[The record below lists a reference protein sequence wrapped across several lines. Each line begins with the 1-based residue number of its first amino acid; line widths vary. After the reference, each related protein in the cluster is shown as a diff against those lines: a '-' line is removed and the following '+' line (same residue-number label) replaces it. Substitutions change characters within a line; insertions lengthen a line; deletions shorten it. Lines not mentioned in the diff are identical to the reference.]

1 MKFFDLAFRLGFVF
15 GVFSFI
21 WGIIRL
27 AISFFRINGGD
38 KTLVEEYSL
47 KLIQYFFL
55 TDVTFMFCVQDTTE
69 IKILY
74 NELIVSISFL
84 LMYFIGKLQRRQ
96 KSMVVMKGFGTSF
109 NGLKPKFDF
118 NAEIGVI
125 IFSIASFL
133 IFLFKPEFAF
143 NPISKWFYNNIIG
156 IEEAP
161 FFGWI
166 FKIVGFFVLLGII
179 NKLVNGVF
187 FLLSGKPLVTSSLNT
202 NEELKKDSN
211 DFDDFEEV

>member
-1 MKFFDLAFRLGFVF
+1 MKFFDLTFRLGVVF
-15 GVFSFI
+15 GVFGFI

-27 AISFFRINGGD
+27 VISFFRINGGE

-74 NELIVSISFL
+74 NELIVAISFL
-84 LMYFIGKLQRRQ
+84 LMYFIGKLQRKQ
-96 KSMVVMKGFGTSF
+96 KSIIVMKGFGTSF
-109 NGLKPKFDF
+109 NGLKPKFDLK
-118 NAEIGVI
+118 AEIGVI
-125 IFSIASFL
+125 IFSIT
-133 IFLFKPEFAF
+133 IFVLFSFKPEFAF
-143 NPISKWFYNNIIG
+143 NPVSKWFYSNIIG
-156 IEEAP
+156 IEKSP

-166 FKIVGFFVLLGII
+166 FKLVGFFVLLGII

-187 FLLSGKPLVTSSLNT
+187 FLLSGKPLVTSTLNT
-202 NEELKKDSN
+202 NKEHKKDSN

>member
-1 MKFFDLAFRLGFVF
+1 MKFIDLAFRLGVIF
-15 GVFSFI
+15 GVFGFI

-27 AISFFRINGGD
+27 VISLFRINGGE

-96 KSMVVMKGFGTSF
+96 KSMIVMKGFGTSF
-109 NGLKPKFDF
+109 NGLKPKFDLK
-118 NAEIGVI
+118 AEIGVI
-125 IFSIASFL
+125 IFSIT
-133 IFLFKPEFAF
+133 IFLFFTFKPEFAF
-143 NPISKWFYNNIIG
+143 NPISKWFYYNIIG

>member
-1 MKFFDLAFRLGFVF
+1 MKIIDLAFRLGVIF
-15 GVFSFI
+15 GVFGFI

-27 AISFFRINGGD
+27 VISLFRINGGE

-55 TDVTFMFCVQDTTE
+55 TDVTFIFCVQDTTE

-84 LMYFIGKLQRRQ
+84 MMYFIGKLQRRQ
-96 KSMVVMKGFGTSF
+96 KSMIVMKGFGTSL
-109 NGLKPKFDF
+109 NGIKPKFDLK
-118 NAEIGVI
+118 AEIGVI
-125 IFSIASFL
+125 IFSIT
-133 IFLFKPEFAF
+133 IFVLFSFKPEFAF

-156 IEEAP
+156 IEKAP

-166 FKIVGFFVLLGII
+166 FKVVGFFVLLGII

-187 FLLSGKPLVTSSLNT
+187 FLLSGKPLVTSTLNT
-202 NEELKKDSN
+202 NEENKKDSN

>member
-1 MKFFDLAFRLGFVF
+1 MKFFDLAFRLGVVF
-15 GVFSFI
+15 GVFGFI

-27 AISFFRINGGD
+27 VISFFRFNGGE
-38 KTLVEEYSL
+38 KTFVEEYSL

-74 NELIVSISFL
+74 NELIVAISFL

-96 KSMVVMKGFGTSF
+96 KSMIVMKGFGTSF
-109 NGLKPKFDF
+109 NGLKPKFDLK
-118 NAEIGVI
+118 AEIGVI
-125 IFSIASFL
+125 IFSIT
-133 IFLFKPEFAF
+133 IFLFFSFKPEFAF
-143 NPISKWFYNNIIG
+143 NPIGKWFYNNIIG

>member
-27 AISFFRINGGD
+27 VISIFRMNGGE

-55 TDVTFMFCVQDTTE
+55 TDVTFMFCINDSNE
-69 IKILY
+69 IQILY
-74 NELIVSISFL
+74 SELIVSASVL
-84 LMYFIGKLQRRQ
+84 LLYFIGKLQRRQ
-96 KSMVVMKGFGTSF
+96 QSMLVFKGFSQSL
-109 NGLKPKFDF
+109 NSLKPKFDMKTDV
-118 NAEIGVI
+118 GVI
-125 IFSIASFL
+125 VFSLSAFVL
-133 IFLFKPEFAF
+133 FCFKPEFAF
-143 NPISKWFYNNIIG
+143 NPISKWFYNNILG

-166 FKIVGFFVLLGII
+166 FKVVGFFVLLGII
-179 NKLVNGVF
+179 NKLVNGVA
-187 FLLSGKPLVTSSLNT
+187 FLLSGKPLMTTSFNT
-202 NEELKKDSN
+202 NEEVKRDSN